1 MGQSL
6 GFQLPPNFYQFGGQQ
21 GPIII
26 RQHGQPDGMFFQAA
40 PQPTIAAQPGELLCF
55 LLLFNFITNI
65 IIFLIIE
72 FSTSTCTCPCR
83 CH

>member
-26 RQHGQPDGMFFQAA
+26 RQHWQPDGMFFQTA
-40 PQPTIAAQPGELLCF
+40 PKPTIAAQPGELLY
-55 LLLFNFITNI
+55 
-65 IIFLIIE
+65 
-72 FSTSTCTCPCR
+72 
-83 CH
+83 

>member
-1 MGQSL
+1 MVCFFFNIILKGNQMGQSL

-40 PQPTIAAQPGELLCF
+40 PQPTIAAQPGK
-55 LLLFNFITNI
+55 LLLTFFNFK
-65 IIFLIIE
+65 
-72 FSTSTCTCPCR
+72 S
-83 CH
+83 